1 MSELLINN
9 LFAVKG
15 KTVLVTGGSRG
26 IGLMI
31 ASTFVENGAKVYI
44 SSRKAAVCHEV
55 ADKLS
60 EIGTCIAI
68 PADLSSKD
76 GRVALVEAI
85 NAKEEKLDIL
95 INNAGAA
102 WGSPFEQFPEDGYDK
117 IMDLNVK
124 SLFFLTQD
132 FMPLLKAS
140 ADLGDP
146 ARVINVGSIDGM
158 RVPGMDN
165 SAYAVSKAAV
175 HHMTKVLAIKFSGK
189 GISVNAIAPGPFP
202 SKMTAWL
209 MDKFQ
214 KQVEGINPM
223 RRIGIPGDMG
233 GIALF
238 LSSPAGA
245 YVNGAIIPVDGGLHL
260 MGPAGA

>member
-1 MSELLINN
+1 MSQLLINN
-9 LFAVKG
+9 LFSIKDKV
-15 KTVLVTGGSRG
+15 VLVTGGSRG

-44 SSRKAAVCHEV
+44 SSRKATVCQEV
-55 ADKLS
+55 SDKLS
-60 EIGTCIAI
+60 EIGTCIAV
-68 PADLSSKD
+68 PADLSTKE
-76 GRVALVEAI
+76 GRKALVEAI
-85 NAKEEKLDIL
+85 TEKEEKLDVL

-140 ADLGDP
+140 ADLSDP
-146 ARVINVGSIDGM
+146 ARVINVGSIDGI
-158 RVPGMDN
+158 RVPGIDN

-202 SKMTAWL
+202 SKMTEWL
-209 MDKFQ
+209 LDKFQ

-223 RRIGIPGDMG
+223 KRIGIPGDMG
-233 GIALF
+233 GVALY
-238 LSSPAGA
+238 LASPAGA
-245 YVNGAIIPVDGGLHL
+245 YVNGVVIPVDGGMHI
-260 MGPAGA
+260 MGPPGA